1 VTWFAALIAALQP
14 RDRVVAARVVSTLAA
29 VAGGVTVLFAA
40 FGPNAQG
47 KTTPL
52 SVTVTIAASIAVVL
66 AALLLRRLH
75 SRGTWFWVL
84 FPFVAAAVIV
94 ALDLLTHDASVS
106 AQIFFFFPALYA
118 AFQLPRHGAIAVA
131 AACIAGDAIDTFALL
146 PARMATMQTVY
157 LAAAIITCVV
167 LLVLSGEHQDAL
179 IAQLRRQAAIDSLTG
194 LVTRRVLDN
203 AAVSALS
210 GAASELG
217 TGLILLDVD
226 KFKAINDDY
235 GHPIGDEVLVQLA
248 ELLMLGV
255 RPSDTVSRMGG
266 DEVAILLAGCSVDA
280 VLLRAEQIL
289 WEVRAHPFEV
299 EPGLH
304 LSVSVSIG
312 VAHLPTH
319 GSNLRALY
327 SAADS
332 SLYAAKRGGRNQIG
346 PMPSQSAS
354 TSAGSPA

>member
-1 VTWFAALIAALQP
+1 MTSLAVLIAALQP
-14 RDRVVAARVVSTLAA
+14 RDRAVAARVVSTLAA

-40 FGPNAQG
+40 IGPDAQG
-47 KTTPL
+47 DTTPL
-52 SVTVTIAASIAVVL
+52 SIAITIGASVAVVL
-66 AALLLRRLH
+66 ASLLLRRLH
-75 SRGTWFWVL
+75 SRGSWFWVA
-84 FPFVAAAVIV
+84 FPFATTAVIV
-94 ALDLLTHDASVS
+94 GLDLLTRDASVS

-118 AFQLPRHGAIAVA
+118 AFQLPRRGAIAVA
-131 AACIAGDAIDTFALL
+131 AACIIGDAIDTFSLL
-146 PARMATMQTVY
+146 PPRMALMQTGY
-157 LAAAIITCVV
+157 LAAALLTCVV
-167 LLVLSGEHQDAL
+167 LLVLSGERQDAL
-179 IAQLRRQAAIDSLTG
+179 IAQLQRQAAIDSLTG

-226 KFKAINDDY
+226 KFKAINDEY

-248 ELLMLGV
+248 DLLMLGV

-266 DEVAILLAGCSVDA
+266 DEVAILLAGCSVEA

-289 WEVRAHPFEV
+289 WEVRAHPFEA
-299 EPGLH
+299 ETGQP

-332 SLYAAKRGGRNQIG
+332 SLYAAKRAGRDQIG
-346 PMPSQSAS
+346 PMPDRTVR
-354 TSAGSPA
+354 TSA